1 MCRPINLHRPIVWS
15 IVTSGY
21 VRLIKNKQNLKF
33 GVLIISAIFQM
44 LNSHTLVAAAELD
57 RADVEQLHQS
67 RKFEWMAL
75 A

>member
-1 MCRPINLHRPIVWS
+1 
-15 IVTSGY
+15 
-21 VRLIKNKQNLKF
+21 
-33 GVLIISAIFQM
+33 M